1 MFIIKMAYKILEIYL
16 EIQVVWFVIT
26 LNLQF
31 PGLASLIPWKL
42 YWNLIYFFGV
52 NKVSELRLYMFQAE
66 SMQNK
71 YIE

>member
-1 MFIIKMAYKILEIYL
+1 MTYKILEMYL

-31 PGLASLIPWKL
+31 PGLALLIPWIL
-42 YWNLIYFFGV
+42 YWNLIYIFGV
-52 NKVSELRLYMFQAE
+52 NKVSELCLYMFQAE

-71 YIE
+71 CIE